1 MNAEIPPPPAAR
13 HPDLLLAALREGVDV
28 IGSYVALG
36 DSFTAGT
43 GCPPG
48 ARWADRVAQALR
60 GIDAGLVYRNYAEKG
75 ATTTRLLEHQV
86 PKALQLEPELLT
98 VICGVNDVL
107 ESVRPDVPAAI
118 ARLAE
123 SFDRLREGMPGALL
137 ISATLPEQ
145 WRFLP
150 LGARTKRRVGEG
162 VGELN
167 ERIRE
172 LAAERDIPLLEA
184 AGHPELGDREN
195 FSADGLHPS
204 VAGHRKAAEEFI
216 RLIAAQMAPD
226 RGGEGAA

>member
-1 MNAEIPPPPAAR
+1 MRRDGIDAA
-13 HPDLLLAALREGVDV
+13 A
-28 IGSYVALG
+28 YVALG

-48 ARWADRVAQALR
+48 ARWADRVAQLLR
-60 GIDAGLVYRNYAEKG
+60 EVNGDLLYRNYAEKG

-86 PKALQLEPELLT
+86 PRALQLEPELLT

-107 ESVRPDVPAAI
+107 ESVRPDVPAAV

-123 SFDRLREGMPGALL
+123 SFDRLREGMPGAL
-137 ISATLPEQ
+137 IVSATLPEQ

-150 LGARTKRRVGEG
+150 LGERTKRRVGEG

-167 ERIRE
+167 ERIRG
-172 LAAERDIPLLEA
+172 LAAERGMPLLEA
-184 AGHPELGDREN
+184 AGHPELDDPEN

-204 VAGHRKAAEEFI
+204 VAGHRKAADEFI
-216 RLIAAQMAPD
+216 RLIAAQMTPD
-226 RGGEGAA
+226 RRGEGHA

>member
-1 MNAEIPPPPAAR
+1 MSAEIPPPSAAR
-13 HPDLLLAALREGVDV
+13 HPDLLLAALREGIDM

-60 GIDAGLVYRNYAEKG
+60 GINSDLVYRNYAEKG
-75 ATTTRLLEHQV
+75 ATTTRLLEQQV
-86 PKALQLEPELLT
+86 PLALQLEPELLT

-107 ESVRPDVPAAI
+107 ESVRPDVPAAVG
-118 ARLAE
+118 RLAE
-123 SFDRLREGMPGALL
+123 SFDRLREGMPGALI

-172 LAAERDIPLLEA
+172 LAATREIPLLEA
-184 AGHPELGDREN
+184 AGHPELNDPEN
-195 FSADGLHPS
+195 FIADGLHPS
-204 VAGHRKAAEEFI
+204 VAGHRKAADEFI
-216 RLIAAQMAPD
+216 RLIASQISP
-226 RGGEGAA
+226 GGKGGRA